1 MNIDQTAPL
10 LYIGRLSSQTA
21 SSSSLSGN
29 SPPVNGNS
37 VAQPPS
43 PALDIVGELTMRT
56 LGEIETPAPMVEDAY
71 SSDGGTVV
79 LASESGSGSLNVKM
93 AASIY
98 VLNHSFDEQKGVLEL
113 IA

>member
-1 MNIDQTAPL
+1 MITQH
-10 LYIGRLSSQTA
+10 
-21 SSSSLSGN
+21 
-29 SPPVNGNS
+29 
-37 VAQPPS
+37 
-43 PALDIVGELTMRT
+43 
-56 LGEIETPAPMVEDAY
+56 
-71 SSDGGTVV
+71 GGTVV